1 MNLFD
6 QVFEEKPMKFLYYAP
21 LILATFAAPAFAN
34 VTVSS
39 PYNGEQVESPF
50 ALSANAANCS
60 SQTIAAIGYSLDNST
75 ATTIVK
81 STSVQAMVA
90 SGTGA
95 HILHVKAWGNAGS
108 VCVTDVAITV
118 AATTTAIPTSANVT
132 VSSPSN
138 GAEVGS
144 PFALSANAANCS
156 SQTTAAMGY
165 SLDNSTATTIVK
177 STSIQAMV
185 ASGTGA
191 HTLHV
196 KAWGNA
202 GSVCVTDV
210 AITVA
215 ATTAVIPTN
224 AISVGGLQTLS
235 NWAAQPDTGVSGSST
250 GSMSLINAPSLSGN
264 ARQFVSNYLDY
275 GDQRFYVSF
284 GDDTAATHFF
294 YDAWIYL
301 PSPSTSI
308 ANLEMDMNQVM
319 SNGQTVIYGVQCDGW
334 SGTWDYTANQGTPQ
348 QYVDG
353 WVHSNAACNPHQWS
367 TNTWHHVQ
375 ISYSRDN
382 SGNVTYSAVWLD
394 GAESI
399 LNATVPSAFALGWA
413 PTLLT
418 NFQLD
423 GYLAT
428 SGTAAAYLDD
438 LTIYRW

>member
-1 MNLFD
+1 
-6 QVFEEKPMKFLYYAP
+6 MKIFYYAP

-34 VTVSS
+34 ITVSS
-39 PYNGEQVESPF
+39 PYNGEQVGSPF

-60 SQTIAAIGYSLDNST
+60 SQTVAAMGYSLDNS
-75 ATTIVK
+75 ANTTIVK

-95 HILHVKAWGNAGS
+95 HILHVKAWGGAGS
-108 VCVTDVAITV
+108 
-118 AATTTAIPTSANVT
+118 
-132 VSSPSN
+132 
-138 GAEVGS
+138 E
-144 PFALSANAANCS
+144 
-156 SQTTAAMGY
+156 
-165 SLDNSTATTIVK
+165 
-177 STSIQAMV
+177 
-185 ASGTGA
+185 
-191 HTLHV
+191 
-196 KAWGNA
+196 
-202 GSVCVTDV
+202 CVTDV

-224 AISVGGLQTLS
+224 ATSVGGLQTLS
-235 NWAAQPDTGVSGSST
+235 NWAAQSDTGTSGSST
-250 GSMSLINAPSLSGN
+250 GSMSLVNSPSLSGN

-275 GDQRFYVSF
+275 GGQRFYASF

-294 YDAWIYL
+294 YDAWVYL

-308 ANLEMDMNQVM
+308 ANLELDMNQVM
-319 SNGQTVIYGVQCDGW
+319 SNGQTVIFGIQCDGW

-348 QYVDG
+348 KYVDV
-353 WVHSNAACNPHQWS
+353 WLHSTAACNPRQWS

-382 SGNVTYSAVWLD
+382 SGNVTYGAVWFD
-394 GAESI
+394 GAKSI